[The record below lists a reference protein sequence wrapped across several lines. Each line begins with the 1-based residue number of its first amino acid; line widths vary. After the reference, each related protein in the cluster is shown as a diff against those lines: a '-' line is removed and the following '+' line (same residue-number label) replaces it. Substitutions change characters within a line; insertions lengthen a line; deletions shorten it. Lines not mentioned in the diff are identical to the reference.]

1 MPRVR
6 DLPTLGNPNTSKV
19 KRDRKR
25 KIIQRRY
32 YGADGKAIIN
42 IDYDHDHG
50 AGKPHAHDWDWT
62 QDLPVRLPA
71 RRLTVAEKKRKKR
84 Q

>member
-6 DLPTLGNPNTSKV
+6 DLPTIGNPNTSRV
-19 KRDRKR
+19 KRDKKR

-32 YGADGKAIIN
+32 YGADGKAIKN

-50 AGKPHAHDWDWT
+50 AGRPHAHDWDWS
-62 QDLPVRLPA
+62 QDLPRQPG
-71 RRLTVAEKKRKKR
+71 RRLTARERKRKK
-84 Q
+84 